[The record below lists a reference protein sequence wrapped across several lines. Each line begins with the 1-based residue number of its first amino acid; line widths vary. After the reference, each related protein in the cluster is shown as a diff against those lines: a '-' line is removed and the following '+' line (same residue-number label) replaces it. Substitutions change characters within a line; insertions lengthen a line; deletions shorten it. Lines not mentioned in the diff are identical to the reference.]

1 MLLPTRSKC
10 GKAVYLTLHLLCSAG
25 LLFGIILKHL
35 KVCLFSCCFLHVKLT
50 IRRGTVWLKNLART
64 FITNIFWTRGLLARC
79 YSLFFYVENFQWHS
93 SFGNSW
99 NKNWTSCLTYLNIS
113 ASAHLKKLSDHFFCQ
128 TLTYC
133 HSNVY
138 VCLWLKLK

>member
-1 MLLPTRSKC
+1 MLSPTRSKC

-25 LLFGIILKHL
+25 LLFWIILKHL
-35 KVCLFSCCFLHVKLT
+35 KVIFVLLFFSSCGTDNKKRNCL
-50 IRRGTVWLKNLART
+50 IEKNLART
-64 FITNIFWTRGLLARC
+64 FITNIVWARGKMLFTV
-79 YSLFFYVENFQWHS
+79 FFYVENFQWHS
-93 SFGNSW
+93 SFTNRW
-99 NKNWTSCLTYLNIS
+99 NKNWTACLTYLNIS
-113 ASAHLKKLSDHFFCQ
+113 ASAHLKNYLTTFFCQ